1 LHLKKNMDIATNSE
15 KLLARKDGAVG
26 WITFN
31 NPAKRNAM
39 SFDMWL
45 GLDIAL
51 NEFIADP
58 AIRVITLKG
67 AGDKA
72 FVSGADISEFKEKR
86 STPEAVAEYD
96 KVSVT
101 TGTKLRECPK
111 PTIAMIR
118 GFCMGGGLGT
128 ALACD
133 LRICTEDSRFGVPAG
148 KLGVGYKYAALK
160 RLVDIVGPAY
170 TAEIFYTARQFDAQ
184 EAKDMGLVNR
194 VLAAD
199 KLEEYVANYVK
210 TIGGNAPLTLK
221 AVKTCLNEI
230 AKDDQQRDYALCER
244 VVNECFSSKDY
255 EEGRTAF
262 MEKRKPVF
270 TGR

>member
-1 LHLKKNMDIATNSE
+1 MNITTNTE
-15 KLLARKDGAVG
+15 KLIAHKDGAAG

-51 NEFIADP
+51 NDFIADP
-58 AIRVITLKG
+58 AIRVIVLKG

-86 STPEAVAEYD
+86 ANPEMVAEYN

-101 TGTKLRECPK
+101 IAQKLLNCPK

-128 ALACD
+128 ALTWA
-133 LRICTEDSRFGVPAG
+133 TSTPH
-148 KLGVGYKYAALK
+148 
-160 RLVDIVGPAY
+160 
-170 TAEIFYTARQFDAQ
+170 
-184 EAKDMGLVNR
+184 
-194 VLAAD
+194 
-199 KLEEYVANYVK
+199 
-210 TIGGNAPLTLK
+210 
-221 AVKTCLNEI
+221 
-230 AKDDQQRDYALCER
+230 
-244 VVNECFSSKDY
+244 
-255 EEGRTAF
+255 
-262 MEKRKPVF
+262 
-270 TGR
+270 

>member
-1 LHLKKNMDIATNSE
+1 MTIDTRTE
-15 KLLARKDGAVG
+15 KLLAHKDGAAG

-39 SFDMWL
+39 SLDMWQ
-45 GLDIAL
+45 GLDVAL
-51 NEFIADP
+51 NDLIADP
-58 AIRVITLKG
+58 AIRVIVLKG

-86 STPEAVAEYD
+86 ANPQMVADFNKITGAVAD
-96 KVSVT
+96 KLLNCV
-101 TGTKLRECPK
+101 K
-111 PTIAMIR
+111 PTLAMIR

-128 ALACD
+128 ALLCD
-133 LRICTEDSRFGVPAG
+133 LRICADDSKFGVPAG

-160 RLVDIVGPAY
+160 RLNDLVGPAN

-194 VLAAD
+194 VLPVD
-199 KLEEYVANYVK
+199 KLEDYVANYVK
-210 TIGGNAPLTLK
+210 TIGGHAPLTLK
-221 AVKTCLNEI
+221 AVKVCLGEI
-230 AKDDQQRDYALCER
+230 AKDDHVRDIALCDR
-244 VVNECFSSKDY
+244 VVDECFASEDY
-255 EEGRTAF
+255 TEGRTAF

-270 TGR
+270 KGR

>member
-1 LHLKKNMDIATNSE
+1 MTIDTRTE
-15 KLLARKDGAVG
+15 KLLAHQDGATG

-39 SFDMWL
+39 SYDMWL

-51 NEFIADP
+51 NAFIADNSV
-58 AIRVITLKG
+58 RVIVLKG

-86 STPEAVAEYD
+86 ANPEMVAEYN

-101 TGTKLRECPK
+101 IANKLLECVK

-128 ALACD
+128 ALTCD
-133 LRICTEDSRFGVPAG
+133 LRICSDDSRFGIPAG
-148 KLGVGYKYAALK
+148 KLGVGYKYHALK
-160 RLVDIVGPAY
+160 RLADIVGPAH

-194 VLAAD
+194 VLPAD
-199 KLEEYVANYVK
+199 QLEAYVANYVK
-210 TIGGNAPLTLK
+210 TIGQNAPLTLK
-221 AVKTCLNEI
+221 AVKVCLNEI
-230 AKDDQQRDYALCER
+230 ARDDHKRDLALCDR
-244 VVNECFSSKDY
+244 VVDACFASKDY

-262 MEKRKPVF
+262 MEKRRPVF
-270 TGR
+270 VGA

>member
-1 LHLKKNMDIATNSE
+1 MNIITHSE
-15 KLLARKDGAVG
+15 KLLAHKDGAAG

-51 NEFIADP
+51 NDFIADP
-58 AIRVITLKG
+58 AIRIIVLKG

-86 STPEAVAEYD
+86 ATVDDVAEYN

-101 TGTKLRECPK
+101 TVTKLLGCPK
-111 PTIAMIR
+111 PTLAMIR

-128 ALACD
+128 ALSCD
-133 LRICTEDSRFGVPAG
+133 MRICADDARFGIPAG
-148 KLGVGYKYAALK
+148 KLGVGYKYGALK

-170 TAEIFYTARQFDAQ
+170 AAEIFYTARQFDAQ
-184 EAKDMGLVNR
+184 EAKEMGLVNR
-194 VLAAD
+194 VLTVD
-199 KLEEYVANYVK
+199 KLEEYVANYIK
-210 TIGGNAPLTLK
+210 TICGNAPLTLK
-221 AVKTCLNEI
+221 AVKICLNEI
-230 AKDDQQRDYALCER
+230 AKEDAKRDYALCER
-244 VVNECFSSKDY
+244 VVDECFASKDY
-255 EEGRTAF
+255 QEGRTAF

-270 TGR
+270 AGR

>member
-1 LHLKKNMDIATNSE
+1 MNITTNTE
-15 KLLARKDGAVG
+15 KLLAHKDGAAG

-39 SFDMWL
+39 SYDMWL

-51 NEFIADP
+51 NDFIADN
-58 AIRVITLKG
+58 AIRVIVLKG

-86 STPEAVAEYD
+86 ANPEMVAEYN

-101 TGTKLRECPK
+101 IAQKLLNCPK
-111 PTIAMIR
+111 PTLAMIR

-133 LRICTEDSRFGVPAG
+133 LRICSDDSRFGIPAG
-148 KLGVGYKYAALK
+148 KLGVGYKYTALK
-160 RLVDIVGPAY
+160 RLTDIVGPSYA
-170 TAEIFYTARQFDAQ
+170 AEIFYTARQFDAH

-194 VLAAD
+194 VLPVD

-221 AVKTCLNEI
+221 AVKVCLGEI
-230 AKDDQQRDYALCER
+230 AKDDHKRDIALCDR
-244 VVNECFSSKDY
+244 VVDDCFASKDY
-255 EEGRTAF
+255 AEGRTAF

-270 TGR
+270 VGA

>member
-1 LHLKKNMDIATNSE
+1 MTIDTRTE
-15 KLLARKDGAVG
+15 KLLAHKDGAAG

-51 NEFIADP
+51 NDFIADP
-58 AIRVITLKG
+58 AIRVIVLKG

-86 STPEAVAEYD
+86 ATAEAVAEYN
-96 KVSVT
+96 KVSVSIA
-101 TGTKLRECPK
+101 TKLLECPK

-128 ALACD
+128 ALTCD
-133 LRICTEDSRFGVPAG
+133 LRICSEDSRFGVPAG
-148 KLGVGYKYAALK
+148 KLGVGYKYSALK
-160 RLVDIVGPAY
+160 RLVDIVGPAN

-199 KLEEYVANYVK
+199 KLEEYVANYVN

-221 AVKTCLNEI
+221 AVKACLNEI
-230 AKDDQQRDYALCER
+230 ARDDSQRDHALCER
-244 VVNECFSSKDY
+244 VVDDCFASADY
-255 EEGRTAF
+255 TEGRTAF

-270 TGR
+270 MGR

>member
-1 LHLKKNMDIATNSE
+1 MNIATNTE
-15 KLLARKDGAVG
+15 KLLAHKDGAAG

-45 GLDIAL
+45 GLGIAL
-51 NEFIADP
+51 NDFIADP
-58 AIRVITLKG
+58 AIRVIVLKG

-86 STPEAVAEYD
+86 ATVEAVAEYN

-101 TGTKLRECPK
+101 TVTRLLECPK

-133 LRICTEDSRFGVPAG
+133 MRICSDDSRFGIPAG
-148 KLGVGYKYAALK
+148 KLGVGYKYTALK
-160 RLVDIVGPAY
+160 RLTDIVGPAF

-194 VLAAD
+194 VLPAD
-199 KLEEYVANYVK
+199 KLEDYIANYVK

-221 AVKTCLNEI
+221 AVKVCLNEI
-230 AKDDQQRDYALCER
+230 ARDDHVRDLALCER
-244 VVNECFSSKDY
+244 VVEDCFASKDY

-270 TGR
+270 SGR

>member
-1 LHLKKNMDIATNSE
+1 MNIQTNTE
-15 KLLARKDGAVG
+15 KLLAHKDGAAG

-39 SFDMWL
+39 SYDMWL

-51 NEFIADP
+51 NDFIADP
-58 AIRVITLKG
+58 ATRVIVLKG

-86 STPEAVAEYD
+86 ANPEMVAEYN
-96 KVSVT
+96 KVSVAIAQ
-101 TGTKLRECPK
+101 KLLHCEK

-118 GFCMGGGLGT
+118 GYCMGGGLGT
-128 ALACD
+128 ALTCD
-133 LRICTEDSRFGVPAG
+133 LRICSDDARFGIPAG
-148 KLGVGYKYAALK
+148 KLGVGYKYIALK
-160 RLVDIVGPAY
+160 RLVDIVGPSN

-194 VLAAD
+194 VLPAD

-221 AVKTCLNEI
+221 AVKVCLNEI
-230 AKDDQQRDYALCER
+230 ARDDHERDLALCDR
-244 VVNECFSSKDY
+244 VVDACFASKDY
-255 EEGRTAF
+255 AEGRTAF
-262 MEKRKPVF
+262 MEKRKPAFV
-270 TGR
+270 GA

>member
-1 LHLKKNMDIATNSE
+1 MHTQTNTE
-15 KLLARKDGAVG
+15 KLLAHKDGAAG

-39 SFDMWL
+39 SYDMWL

-51 NEFIADP
+51 NEFLADP
-58 AIRVITLKG
+58 AIRVIVLKG

-86 STPEAVAEYD
+86 ANPQMVAEYN

-101 TGTKLRECPK
+101 IAQKLLTCPK

-118 GFCMGGGLGT
+118 GYCMGGGLGT
-128 ALACD
+128 ALTCD
-133 LRICTEDSRFGVPAG
+133 LRICSDDAKFGIPAG
-148 KLGVGYKYAALK
+148 KLGVGYKYSALK
-160 RLVDIVGPAY
+160 RLVDIVGPSN

-194 VLAAD
+194 VLPAD

-221 AVKTCLNEI
+221 AVKVCLNEI
-230 AKDDQQRDYALCER
+230 ARDDHLRDHALCDR
-244 VVNECFSSKDY
+244 VVDDCFASKDY
-255 EEGRTAF
+255 AEGRTAF

-270 TGR
+270 TGA

>member
-1 LHLKKNMDIATNSE
+1 MTIITRTE
-15 KLLARKDGAVG
+15 KLIAHKDGAAG

-51 NEFIADP
+51 NDFIADP
-58 AIRVITLKG
+58 AIRVIVLKG

-86 STPEAVAEYD
+86 ATVEAVAEYN

-101 TGTKLRECPK
+101 TVTKLLNCAK

-133 LRICTEDSRFGVPAG
+133 MRICADDSRFGIPAG
-148 KLGVGYKYAALK
+148 KLGVGYKYTALK
-160 RLVDIVGPAY
+160 RLTDIVGPAF

-194 VLAAD
+194 VLPVD
-199 KLEEYVANYVK
+199 KLEEYIASYVK

-221 AVKTCLNEI
+221 AVKVCLNEI
-230 AKDDQQRDYALCER
+230 AKDDATRDHALCER
-244 VVNECFSSKDY
+244 VVEDCFASEDY
-255 EEGRTAF
+255 AEGRTAF

-270 TGR
+270 AGR

>member
-1 LHLKKNMDIATNSE
+1 MSLDTNTE
-15 KLLARKDGAVG
+15 KLLAHKDGAAG

-39 SFDMWL
+39 SYDMWL

-51 NEFIADP
+51 NDFLADN
-58 AIRVITLKG
+58 AIRVIVLKG

-86 STPEAVAEYD
+86 ANPEMVAEYI
-96 KVSVT
+96 KVSGVIAD
-101 TGTKLRECPK
+101 KLRNSVK

-128 ALACD
+128 ALLCD
-133 LRICTEDSRFGVPAG
+133 LRICTEDSRFGIPAG
-148 KLGVGYKYAALK
+148 KLGVGYKYPALK
-160 RLVDIVGPAY
+160 RLVDIVGPSYA
-170 TAEIFYTARQFDAQ
+170 AEIFYTARQFDAQ

-194 VLAAD
+194 VLPAD

-210 TIGGNAPLTLK
+210 TIGANAPLTLK
-221 AVKTCLNEI
+221 AVKVCLGEI
-230 AKDDQQRDYALCER
+230 ARDDHARDLALCDR
-244 VVNECFSSKDY
+244 VVDECFASKDY
-255 EEGRTAF
+255 TEGRTAF

-270 TGR
+270 VGA

>member
-1 LHLKKNMDIATNSE
+1 MNIATNTE
-15 KLLARKDGAVG
+15 KLLAHKDGAAG

-39 SFDMWL
+39 SYDMWL

-51 NEFIADP
+51 NDFIADP
-58 AIRVITLKG
+58 AVRVIVLKG

-86 STPEAVAEYD
+86 ANPEMVAEYN

-101 TGTKLRECPK
+101 IAQKLLNCPK

-128 ALACD
+128 ALTCD
-133 LRICTEDSRFGVPAG
+133 LRICSDDSRFGVPAG
-148 KLGVGYKYAALK
+148 KLGVGYKYSALK
-160 RLVDIVGPAY
+160 RLVDIVGPAN

-194 VLAAD
+194 VLPVD

-221 AVKTCLNEI
+221 AVKVCLGEI
-230 AKDDQQRDYALCER
+230 AKDDHKRDIALCDR
-244 VVNECFSSKDY
+244 VVDDCFASKDY
-255 EEGRTAF
+255 AEGRTAF

-270 TGR
+270 TGQ

>member
-1 LHLKKNMDIATNSE
+1 MNITTNTE
-15 KLLARKDGAVG
+15 KLLAHKDGAAG

-39 SFDMWL
+39 SYDMWL
-45 GLDIAL
+45 GVDIAL
-51 NEFIADP
+51 NEFLANP
-58 AIRVITLKG
+58 AIRVIALKG

-86 STPEAVAEYD
+86 ANPEMVAEYN
-96 KVSVT
+96 KVTGAIANKLLTSV
-101 TGTKLRECPK
+101 K

-128 ALACD
+128 ALLCD
-133 LRICTEDSRFGVPAG
+133 LRICSEESRFGVPAG
-148 KLGVGYKYAALK
+148 KLGVGYKYSALK
-160 RLVDIVGPAY
+160 RLVDIVGPSN

-194 VLAAD
+194 VLPAD
-199 KLEEYVANYVK
+199 KLEEYVNNYVK

-221 AVKTCLNEI
+221 AVKVCLGEI
-230 AKDDQQRDYALCER
+230 ARDDHKRDIALCDR
-244 VVNECFSSKDY
+244 VVDECFASKDY
-255 EEGRTAF
+255 TEGRTAF

-270 TGR
+270 VGA

>member
-1 LHLKKNMDIATNSE
+1 MQITTNTE
-15 KLLARKDGAVG
+15 KLLAHKDGVAG

-39 SFDMWL
+39 SYDMWL

-51 NEFIADP
+51 DDFIAD
-58 AIRVITLKG
+58 AAVRVIVLKG

-86 STPEAVAEYD
+86 ANPEMVAEYN

-101 TGTKLRECPK
+101 IATKLLNCAK

-128 ALACD
+128 ALTCD
-133 LRICTEDSRFGVPAG
+133 LRICSDDARFGIPAG
-148 KLGVGYKYAALK
+148 KLGVGYKYSALK
-160 RLVDIVGPAY
+160 RLSDVVGPAN
-170 TAEIFYTARQFDAQ
+170 TAEIFYTARQFNAQ

-194 VLAAD
+194 VLPVD
-199 KLEEYVANYVK
+199 KLEEYVNNYVT

-221 AVKTCLNEI
+221 AVKVCLGEI
-230 AKDDQQRDYALCER
+230 AKDDQQRDLALCDR
-244 VVNECFSSKDY
+244 VVDDCFASKDY
-255 EEGRTAF
+255 EEGRSAF
-262 MEKRKPVF
+262 MEKRRPAF
-270 TGR
+270 SGR

>member
-1 LHLKKNMDIATNSE
+1 MNIVTHSE
-15 KLLARKDGAVG
+15 KLLAHTDGAAG

-39 SFDMWL
+39 SYDMWL

-51 NEFIADP
+51 NHFLADP
-58 AIRVITLKG
+58 LIRVIVLTG

-86 STPEAVAEYD
+86 ATVEAVAEYN

-101 TGTKLRECPK
+101 TVTKLLTCPK
-111 PTIAMIR
+111 PTLAMIR

-133 LRICTEDSRFGVPAG
+133 LRICTDDARFGIPAG
-148 KLGVGYKYAALK
+148 KLGVGYKYSALK
-160 RLVDIVGPAY
+160 RLVDIVGPAN

-194 VLAAD
+194 VLPAD
-199 KLEEYVANYVK
+199 KLEDYVANYIK

-221 AVKTCLNEI
+221 AVKVCLTEI
-230 AKDDQQRDYALCER
+230 AKDDAQRDHALCER
-244 VVNECFSSKDY
+244 VVEECFASKDY

-270 TGR
+270 TGL

>member
-1 LHLKKNMDIATNSE
+1 MIIDTHTE
-15 KLLARKDGAVG
+15 KLLAHKDGAAG

-39 SFDMWL
+39 SYDMWL

-51 NEFIADP
+51 NAFLADNGV
-58 AIRVITLKG
+58 RVIVLKG

-86 STPEAVAEYD
+86 ANPEMVAEYN
-96 KVSVT
+96 KVSVAIAN
-101 TGTKLRECPK
+101 KLLECPK

-118 GFCMGGGLGT
+118 GYCMGGGLGT
-128 ALACD
+128 ALTCD
-133 LRICTEDSRFGVPAG
+133 LRICSDDARFGIPAG
-148 KLGVGYKYAALK
+148 KLGVGYKYHSLK
-160 RLVDIVGPAY
+160 RLVDIVGPAN

-184 EAKDMGLVNR
+184 EARDMGLVNR
-194 VLAAD
+194 VLPAD

-210 TIGGNAPLTLK
+210 TIGQNAPLTLQ
-221 AVKTCLNEI
+221 AVKVCLNEI
-230 AKDDQQRDYALCER
+230 ARDDERRDLELCDR
-244 VVNECFSSKDY
+244 VVDACFASKDY

-270 TGR
+270 MGR

>member
-1 LHLKKNMDIATNSE
+1 MNLVTHTE
-15 KLLARKDGAVG
+15 KLLAHKDGAAG

-51 NEFIADP
+51 NDFIADP
-58 AIRVITLKG
+58 AIRVIVLKG

-86 STPEAVAEYD
+86 ANPEMVAEYNQ
-96 KVSVT
+96 VSVT
-101 TGTKLRECPK
+101 IAQKLLNCPK

-118 GFCMGGGLGT
+118 GYCMGGGLGT
-128 ALACD
+128 ALTCD
-133 LRICTEDSRFGVPAG
+133 LRICADDARFGIPAG
-148 KLGVGYKYAALK
+148 KLGVGYKYSALK
-160 RLVDIVGPAY
+160 RLNDIVGPAN

-194 VLAAD
+194 VLPVD
-199 KLEEYVANYVK
+199 KLEEYIANYVK

-221 AVKTCLNEI
+221 AVKVCLGEI
-230 AKDDQQRDYALCER
+230 AKDDHARDPALCER
-244 VVNECFSSKDY
+244 VVDECFASEDY
-255 EEGRTAF
+255 AEGRTAF
-262 MEKRKPVF
+262 MEKRKPAF
-270 TGR
+270 MGR

>member
-1 LHLKKNMDIATNSE
+1 MNVATITE
-15 KLLARKDGAVG
+15 KLLAHKDGAAG
-26 WITFN
+26 WVTFN

-39 SFDMWL
+39 SLDMWL

-51 NEFIADP
+51 NDFLADP
-58 AIRVITLKG
+58 AIRVIVLKG

-86 STPEAVAEYD
+86 ATVEAVAEYN
-96 KVSVT
+96 KISVT
-101 TGTKLRECPK
+101 TVTKLLTCPK

-128 ALACD
+128 ALSCD
-133 LRICTEDSRFGVPAG
+133 LRICSEDSRFGIPAG
-148 KLGVGYKYAALK
+148 KLGVGYKYSALK
-160 RLVDIVGPAY
+160 RLTDLVGPAN

-194 VLAAD
+194 VLPSD
-199 KLEEYVANYVK
+199 KLEAYVADYVK
-210 TIGGNAPLTLK
+210 TIGVNAPLTLK
-221 AVKTCLNEI
+221 AVKVCLNEI
-230 AKDDQQRDYALCER
+230 AKDDARRDYALCER
-244 VVNECFSSKDY
+244 VVEECFASEDY
-255 EEGRTAF
+255 AEGRTAF
-262 MEKRKPVF
+262 MEKRKAVF

>member
-1 LHLKKNMDIATNSE
+1 MNILTNTE
-15 KLLARKDGAVG
+15 KLLAHKDGAAG

-39 SFDMWL
+39 SYDMWL

-51 NEFIADP
+51 NDFIADN
-58 AIRVITLKG
+58 AIRVIVLKG

-86 STPEAVAEYD
+86 ANPEMVAEYN

-101 TGTKLRECPK
+101 IAQKLLNSPK
-111 PTIAMIR
+111 PTLAMIR

-133 LRICTEDSRFGVPAG
+133 LRICSDDSRFGIPAG
-148 KLGVGYKYAALK
+148 KLGVGYKYTALK
-160 RLVDIVGPAY
+160 RLADIVGPSYA
-170 TAEIFYTARQFDAQ
+170 AEIFYTARQFDAN

-194 VLAAD
+194 VLPVD
-199 KLEEYVANYVK
+199 KLEEYVANYVN

-221 AVKTCLNEI
+221 AVKVCLGEI
-230 AKDDQQRDYALCER
+230 ARDDHKRDIALCDH
-244 VVNECFSSKDY
+244 VVDDCFASKDY
-255 EEGRTAF
+255 AEGRTAF

-270 TGR
+270 VGA

>member
-1 LHLKKNMDIATNSE
+1 MDINTNTE
-15 KLLARKDGAVG
+15 KLLAHKDGAAG

-39 SFDMWL
+39 SYDMWL

-51 NEFIADP
+51 KEFIADP
-58 AIRVITLKG
+58 AVRVIVLKG

-72 FVSGADISEFKEKR
+72 FVSGADIGEFKEKR
-86 STPEAVAEYD
+86 ANPEAVAEYN

-101 TGTKLRECPK
+101 IVTKLLECPK

-128 ALACD
+128 ALTCD
-133 LRICTEDSRFGVPAG
+133 LRICSDDSKFGIPAG

-160 RLVDIVGPAY
+160 RLVDIVGPAN

-194 VLAAD
+194 VLPVD

-210 TIGGNAPLTLK
+210 TIGQNAPLTLK
-221 AVKTCLNEI
+221 AVKVCLNEI
-230 AKDDQQRDYALCER
+230 ARDDHQRDMALCDR
-244 VVNECFSSKDY
+244 VVDECFASRDY

-262 MEKRKPVF
+262 MEKRRPVF

>member
-1 LHLKKNMDIATNSE
+1 MNIITNTE
-15 KLLARKDGAVG
+15 KLLAHKDGAAG

-39 SFDMWL
+39 SYDMWL

-51 NEFIADP
+51 DAFIADP
-58 AIRVITLKG
+58 AIRVIVLKG

-86 STPEAVAEYD
+86 ANPQMVAEFN
-96 KVSVT
+96 KVS
-101 TGTKLRECPK
+101 GAIADKLLNCLK

-118 GFCMGGGLGT
+118 GYCMGGGLGT
-128 ALACD
+128 ALLCD
-133 LRICTEDSRFGVPAG
+133 LRICTDDSRFGVPAG
-148 KLGVGYKYAALK
+148 KLGVGYKFHALK
-160 RLVDIVGPAY
+160 RLSDLVGTAN

-194 VLAAD
+194 VLPVD
-199 KLEEYVANYVK
+199 KLEDYVADYVK

-221 AVKTCLNEI
+221 AVKVCLGEIVKDDHTREI
-230 AKDDQQRDYALCER
+230 ALCDR
-244 VVNECFSSKDY
+244 VVDDCFGSEDY
-255 EEGRTAF
+255 TEGRTAF

-270 TGR
+270 RGK

>member
-1 LHLKKNMDIATNSE
+1 MNLVTHTE
-15 KLLARKDGAVG
+15 KLLAHKDDTAE

-45 GLDIAL
+45 SLDIAL
-51 NEFIADP
+51 NDFIADP
-58 AIRVITLKG
+58 AIRVIVLKG

-86 STPEAVAEYD
+86 ANPEMVAEYNQ
-96 KVSVT
+96 VSVT
-101 TGTKLRECPK
+101 IAQKLLNCPK

-118 GFCMGGGLGT
+118 GYCMGGGLGT
-128 ALACD
+128 ALTCD
-133 LRICTEDSRFGVPAG
+133 LRICADDARFGIPAG
-148 KLGVGYKYAALK
+148 KLGVGYKYSALK
-160 RLVDIVGPAY
+160 RLNDIVGPAN

-194 VLAAD
+194 VLPVD

-221 AVKTCLNEI
+221 AVKVCLGEI
-230 AKDDQQRDYALCER
+230 AKDDHARDPALCER
-244 VVNECFSSKDY
+244 VVDECFASEDY
-255 EEGRTAF
+255 AEGRTAF
-262 MEKRKPVF
+262 MEKRKPAF
-270 TGR
+270 MGR

>member
-1 LHLKKNMDIATNSE
+1 MNLVTHTE
-15 KLLARKDGAVG
+15 KLLAHKDGAAG

-31 NPAKRNAM
+31 NPTKRNAM

-51 NEFIADP
+51 NDFIADP
-58 AIRVITLKG
+58 AIRVIVLKG

-86 STPEAVAEYD
+86 ANPEMVAEYNQ
-96 KVSVT
+96 VSVT
-101 TGTKLRECPK
+101 IAQKLLNCPK
-111 PTIAMIR
+111 PTIAMIH
-118 GFCMGGGLGT
+118 GYCMGGGLGT
-128 ALACD
+128 ALTCD
-133 LRICTEDSRFGVPAG
+133 LRICADDARFGIPAG
-148 KLGVGYKYAALK
+148 KLGVGYKYSALK
-160 RLVDIVGPAY
+160 RLNDIVGPAN

-194 VLAAD
+194 VLPVD

-221 AVKTCLNEI
+221 AVKVCLGEI
-230 AKDDQQRDYALCER
+230 AKDDHARDPALCER
-244 VVNECFSSKDY
+244 VVDECFASEDY
-255 EEGRTAF
+255 AEGRTAF

>member
-1 LHLKKNMDIATNSE
+1 MNIATNTE
-15 KLLARKDGAVG
+15 KLLAHKDGAAG

-39 SFDMWL
+39 SYDMWL

-51 NEFIADP
+51 DDFIADP
-58 AIRVITLKG
+58 AIRVIVLKG

-86 STPEAVAEYD
+86 ANPQMVADYN

-101 TGTKLRECPK
+101 IAQKLLNCPK

-128 ALACD
+128 ALTCD
-133 LRICTEDSRFGVPAG
+133 LRICSEDSRFGIPAG
-148 KLGVGYKYAALK
+148 KLGVGYKYTALK
-160 RLVDIVGPAY
+160 RLTDLVGPAN

-194 VLAAD
+194 VLPVD
-199 KLEEYVANYVK
+199 KFEEYVANTVK

-221 AVKTCLNEI
+221 AVKVCLGEI
-230 AKDDQQRDYALCER
+230 AKDDHQRDIALCDR
-244 VVNECFSSKDY
+244 VVDDCFASKDY
-255 EEGRTAF
+255 AEGRTAF
-262 MEKRKPVF
+262 MEKRKPAF
-270 TGR
+270 TGQ

>member
-1 LHLKKNMDIATNSE
+1 MNIATNTE
-15 KLLARKDGAVG
+15 KLLAHKDGAAG

-39 SFDMWL
+39 SYDMWL

-51 NEFIADP
+51 NDFIADP
-58 AIRVITLKG
+58 AIRVIVLKG

-86 STPEAVAEYD
+86 ATADAVNEYN
-96 KVSVT
+96 KVS
-101 TGTKLRECPK
+101 GAIAAKLLNCTK

-128 ALACD
+128 ALTCD
-133 LRICTEDSRFGVPAG
+133 MRICSDDSRFGIPAG
-148 KLGVGYKYAALK
+148 KLGVGYKYTALK
-160 RLVDIVGPAY
+160 RLSDLVGPAN

-194 VLAAD
+194 VLPVD
-199 KLEEYVANYVK
+199 KLEAYVADYVK

-221 AVKTCLNEI
+221 AVKVCLGEI
-230 AKDDQQRDYALCER
+230 AKDDDKRDLDLCDR
-244 VVNECFSSKDY
+244 VVDECFGSEDY
-255 EEGRTAF
+255 TEGRTAF
-262 MEKRKPVF
+262 MEKRKPAF
-270 TGR
+270 KGR

>member
-1 LHLKKNMDIATNSE
+1 MNITTHTE
-15 KLLARKDGAVG
+15 KLLAHKDGAAG

-31 NPAKRNAM
+31 NTAKRNAM

-51 NEFIADP
+51 KDFIADP
-58 AIRVITLKG
+58 AIRVIVLKG

-86 STPEAVAEYD
+86 ATVEAVAEYN

-101 TGTKLRECPK
+101 TVTQLLECPK

-133 LRICTEDSRFGVPAG
+133 LRICSEDSKFGIPAG
-148 KLGVGYKYAALK
+148 KLGVGYKYTALK
-160 RLVDIVGPAY
+160 RLVDIVGPAF

-184 EAKDMGLVNR
+184 EAKEMGLVNR
-194 VLAAD
+194 VLAMD
-199 KLEEYVANYVK
+199 KLDEYIANYVK
-210 TIGGNAPLTLK
+210 TIGYNAPLTLK
-221 AVKTCLNEI
+221 AVKVCLNEI
-230 AKDDQQRDYALCER
+230 SRDDHKRDLALCER
-244 VVNECFSSKDY
+244 VVDDCFASRDY